1 MYFLNGSRSRA
12 LLALWLLGAIGI
24 GNVLPAYSGIY
35 KVKCDDVAAKKYAK
49 DNTGPRV
56 GPMRPGESSAKK
68 CKMQITITAD
78 EISSPSTIIPTTR
91 VTSWGGGGDS
101 STSVGTGVAT
111 TLLFGPIGL
120 LGFLAKN
127 HVYSFTINGFDTE
140 GNRES
145 IVLDFKDK
153 VQPAK
158 LMMELP
164 IVTGLALGQ
173 SRSEAEI
180 KELEETGGNIEPASI
195 GKYEEETLYGGP
207 AEQNEEETLYGGP
220 AEQNSDKFECGR
232 VIKDYDC
239 SYNKYLEANPS
250 MQEWAEANPEMAH
263 KERIRLKSID

>member
-1 MYFLNGSRSRA
+1 MATFQVLFKLTCSQFL
-12 LLALWLLGAIGI
+12 
-24 GNVLPAYSGIY
+24 
-35 KVKCDDVAAKKYAK
+35 
-49 DNTGPRV
+49 
-56 GPMRPGESSAKK
+56 
-68 CKMQITITAD
+68 
-78 EISSPSTIIPTTR
+78 EIN
-91 VTSWGGGGDS
+91 
-101 STSVGTGVAT
+101 
-111 TLLFGPIGL
+111 

-127 HVYSFTINGFDTE
+127 HAYSFTINGFDTE

-145 IVLDFKDK
+145 IVLEFKDK

-158 LMMELP
+158 LMVELP

-195 GKYEEETLYGGP
+195 GEY
-207 AEQNEEETLYGGP
+207 EEETLYGGP
-220 AEQNSDKFECGR
+220 AEQNSDKLECGR

>member
-1 MYFLNGSRSRA
+1 MTPNSRTTYFLNGSRSRA
-12 LLALWLLGAIGI
+12 LLALWLMGAIGI

-35 KVKCDDVAAKKYAK
+35 KVKCDDVAAKKHAK
-49 DNTGPRV
+49 DNPGPRV

-91 VTSWGGGGDS
+91 VTNWGGGGDS
-101 STSVGTGVAT
+101 KTNIGLGAAT
-111 TLLFGPIGL
+111 TILLGPIGL

-127 HVYSFTINGFDTE
+127 HAYSFTINGFDTE

-145 IVLDFKDK
+145 IVLEFKDK

-158 LMMELP
+158 LMVELP

-195 GKYEEETLYGGP
+195 GEY
-207 AEQNEEETLYGGP
+207 EEETLYGGP
-220 AEQNSDKFECGR
+220 AEQNSDKLECGR